1 VRDDRTYLLHAL
13 DAQGRLQTHAKVGKE
28 RFLSDRTIQEAVIRN
43 FEVLGEAT
51 KNLSAGLK
59 SSHPEVDWKAI
70 AGLRDIL
77 IHEYFGVNHLLLWD
91 LLATEVVPLRVQV
104 EAILADLPGAP

>member
-1 VRDDRTYLLHAL
+1 VKDDRTYLLHAL
-13 DAQGRLQTHAKVGKE
+13 DAIDRLQTHAKVGRE

-51 KNLSAGLK
+51 KNLTAEFK
-59 SSHPEVDWKAI
+59 SSHPEVEWKAI
-70 AGLRDIL
+70 AGLWDIL

-91 LLATEVVPLRVQV
+91 LLAAEVAPLRAQV
-104 EAILADLPGAP
+104 EAILADLPGAQ